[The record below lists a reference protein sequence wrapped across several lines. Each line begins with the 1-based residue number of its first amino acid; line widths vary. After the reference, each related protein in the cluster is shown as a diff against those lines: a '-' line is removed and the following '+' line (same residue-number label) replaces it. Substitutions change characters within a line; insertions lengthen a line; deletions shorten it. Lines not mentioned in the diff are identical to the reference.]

1 MPRWPCVFGKRGCV
15 GIDLS
20 VNFNKFSMKN
30 PIMAASGTYG
40 YSIEFDVFCN
50 VQNLG
55 AIVTKGITLEPRA
68 GNEGERIFE
77 VEGGLINRIGLENVG
92 IENFIKQKKRALEIN
107 EINYVVNIAGNT
119 REEYFKLAQICEEN
133 GIKAIE
139 LNVSCPNVEHGCLE
153 FGTDPKTL
161 QELVEG
167 VRTRYNGFLAVK
179 LTPNTSDIE
188 ALALAAQNGGADC
201 ICAINT
207 LKGLGLEIKFID
219 GKFSKKEV
227 QGGLSGKCI
236 KPVALS
242 MVKRIKAATSLPII
256 ALGGISKLDD
266 VLEFIALG
274 ADAVQIGTENFTT
287 PDICEKLIKD
297 LESFMLQGGFETID
311 DLKRELRK

>member
-1 MPRWPCVFGKRGCV
+1 M

-20 VNFNKFSMKN
+20 VNFNKFSMQN

-40 YSIEFDVFCN
+40 YSIEFDVFCA
-50 VQNLG
+50 VSKLG
-55 AIVTKGITLEPRA
+55 AIVTKGIMLEPTP
-68 GNEGERIFE
+68 GNDGERVLE

-92 IENFIKQKKRALEIN
+92 IEDFIKQKKRVLEIN
-107 EINYVVNIAGNT
+107 EINYLLNIAGNT
-119 REEYFKLAQICEEN
+119 FDEYFKLAQICEEN
-133 GIKAIE
+133 AIKAIE
-139 LNVSCPNVEHGCLE
+139 LNVSCPNVEHGCIE

-167 VRTRYNGFLAVK
+167 VRARYNGFLAVK

-207 LKGLGLEIKFID
+207 LKALGIEVKFIN
-219 GKFSKKEV
+219 GKFYKNEV

-242 MVKRIKAATSLPII
+242 MVKRIKAVAQIPVIG
-256 ALGGISKLDD
+256 LGGISKLDD
-266 VLEFIALG
+266 VLEFMAVG

-297 LESFMLQGGFETID
+297 LENFMEQNGFGTID